1 MIIFGS
7 SIGYRLSC
15 DHRSTISILTTEWL
29 TFRGRIWTEQ
39 QPTSEIAKAKDNT
52 SRFHVF
58 SLLNIQKKYQ
68 QIGLWHGLV
77 SFFHIQ
83 SGFGMVESIVAI
95 SHGYRG
101 SPEKTTGTT
110 FLGLVGQVAD
120 GSSRFKKRIFLAYVV
135 ETPVYVYIHRYIS
148 IYRYYHVYIYIY
160 YTYNIYIYIFVF
172 CIREKTDITIATI
185 FSNIKVIQDQ
195 HLPCQKQPKTAFPL
209 GPYKKKPTDW
219 RWKLAIHRT
228 WLVWKKRDNRL
239 HLLLKGCMV

>member
-135 ETPVYVYIHRYIS
+135 ETPVYVYIYID
-148 IYRYYHVYIYIY
+148 IYLYIYIDI
-160 YTYNIYIYIFVF
+160 TMYIYIILIIYFF
-172 CIREKTDITIATI
+172 LY
-185 FSNIKVIQDQ
+185 F
-195 HLPCQKQPKTAFPL
+195 AFE
-209 GPYKKKPTDW
+209 
-219 RWKLAIHRT
+219 RKLI
-228 WLVWKKRDNRL
+228 
-239 HLLLKGCMV
+239 